1 MTLTANVVSWH
12 AAAFTLTA
20 LVVSGV
26 LQLLV
31 ERQRQ
36 QALRATV
43 TSLPEGTVVVIEHDG
58 WRECHMGVGLV
69 SQASRQPDFG
79 ES

>member
-12 AAAFTLTA
+12 AAAFTLAA

-26 LQLLV
+26 LQLLI

-36 QALRATV
+36 QARRAVV
-43 TSLPEGTVVVIEHDG
+43 TSVPEGTVVVIEHDG
-58 WRECHMGVGLV
+58 REGCCTGTGLV
-69 SQASRQPDFG
+69 AQVSRQSPVSG
-79 ES
+79 S